1 MRSLYAQ
8 IKLRTAFARRA
19 SRTPPRRFN
28 TSAFIAAAVFVCAT
42 FSFGLTGAQTR
53 VATAPNRAA
62 RRSVAS
68 KNISAEQNNAPRWT
82 RVQSGNFAHLRA
94 VFFLDKQTG
103 WAAGGAGAWLTTKD
117 GGATWQ
123 PAKSPTEDTIRDI
136 YFHDQNTG
144 TLLCERNI
152 YKMQTASE
160 PHSYL
165 LQTTDA
171 GATWTRVDA
180 GALAPDARLWRI
192 VFADRQHGW
201 TFGESGVL
209 LATTDGGATW
219 ARQRVSIENLLLGAS
234 FIDGQTG
241 WIVGGGASVL
251 ATTNG
256 GATWRV
262 STTSNPSTAS
272 NQTNGRSSTGNVSGA
287 NNAST
292 ANRASANSSQP
303 VSRIVRDPSPQQQ
316 AAARAKLYAV
326 SFFDARFGWAVG
338 ARGAIYQTQNGGAT
352 WRLQSSNTDADLFD
366 VKFADNS
373 RGWAVGAQ
381 GTLLETRNGGATWT
395 LIKTDTT
402 HNLER
407 LHVAARGAL
416 VCAVGFGGT
425 IFRLAADDQAPRL
438 APQLRTGSRMR

>member
-1 MRSLYAQ
+1 MRTLPKQ
-8 IKLRTAFARRA
+8 IKLRTAFAKHA
-19 SRTPPRRFN
+19 SRTFARRLK
-28 TSAFIAAAVFVCAT
+28 TSAVAAISLFVCVT
-42 FSFGLTGAQTR
+42 FSFVLTNAQTR
-53 VATAPNRAA
+53 IATAPNRAA

-68 KNISAEQNNAPRWT
+68 QTVHANQNTAPRWT
-82 RVQSGNFAHLRA
+82 RVQSGNFANLRA

-103 WAAGGAGAWLTTKD
+103 WAAGGAGAWLMTKD

-152 YKMQTASE
+152 YKMQTVTE

-165 LQTTDA
+165 LRTTDA

-209 LATTDGGATW
+209 LATTDGGETW
-219 ARQRVSIENLLLGAS
+219 ARQRVSIENLLLGGS

-262 STTSNPSTAS
+262 STASNPSTTG
-272 NQTNGRSSTGNVSGA
+272 NQTNNRSNTSNVNSA
-287 NNAST
+287 NNASA
-292 ANRASANSSQP
+292 ANRTSANSQP
-303 VSRIVRDPSPQQQ
+303 VSRIVREPSPQQQ
-316 AAARAKLYAV
+316 AAAHAKLYAV

-338 ARGAIYQTQNGGAT
+338 ARGTIYQTLNGGAT
-352 WRLQSSNTDADLFD
+352 WRLQNSNTDADLFD

-402 HNLER
+402 HDLER

-425 IFRLAADDQAPRL
+425 IFRLAADDQTPRP
-438 APQLRTGSRMR
+438 APQLRTGSQTR